1 MFGPSA
7 WTIGDLGQVAFGRA
21 TLVALTGR
29 IVRSMDTVFICIDC
43 GGEHAEPGEAG
54 LGHRVRCLACMI
66 EVELSFELAN
76 LPLPQIAA

>member
-1 MFGPSA
+1 
-7 WTIGDLGQVAFGRA
+7 
-21 TLVALTGR
+21 
-29 IVRSMDTVFICIDC
+29 MDTVFICIDC